1 MQMTENVLTFVK
13 PAHTG
18 AGEFYID
25 LAQSMSIVNR
35 KLNRQ
40 QGLHSVLGL
49 SVFVEDTVTGL
60 GVEYNVAVS
69 GAPRTWMTRNALV
82 KAEALW
88 LRQQREALETSP
100 SISPR
105 WADFKVWLNESHRT
119 GTVLTPTSGHMF
131 GALDAYTPGEWVHS
145 KIVYEYLDG
154 ANLVIDAEPELHI
167 IGPDNGSTNKG
178 LILQYANS
186 RAQVLAPDPSLD
198 VNVDTTIYALGSGPM
213 GAHVEAIIENME
225 DDNDEP
231 PYSRTEYSG
240 SDINGNEPLL
250 YAYATNSTTLRRK
263 VNLNGFSVPNGVL
276 EFQLKLAAGAP
287 NPVDVYLQIVVG
299 KTRDY

>member
-1 MQMTENVLTFVK
+1 MQMNENVLTFYK

-25 LAQSMSIVNR
+25 LAESMSIVNR

-88 LRQQREALETSP
+88 MRQQKEALQESP
-100 SISPR
+100 TISPR
-105 WADFKVWLNESHRT
+105 WADFKVWLNEGYRT
-119 GTVLTPTSGHMF
+119 GTVLTPISGHMF
-131 GALDAYTPGEWVHS
+131 GGVDAYTPGEWVHS
-145 KIVYEYLDG
+145 KIVYEYLDA
-154 ANLVIDAEPELHI
+154 ANLVVDAEPELHI

-186 RAQVLAPDPSLD
+186 RAQVLAPDPGLD
-198 VNVDTTIYALGSGPM
+198 VNVDTTIYSLGSGPM

-225 DDNDEP
+225 DDNNEP
-231 PYSRTEYSG
+231 PYSRAEYTG
-240 SDINGNEPLL
+240 ADVNGNQPLL
-250 YAYATNSTTLRRK
+250 YAYATNSTTLKRK
-263 VNLNGFSVPNGVL
+263 VNLNGFTVPNGVM
-276 EFQLKLAAGAP
+276 EFQLAIEGV
-287 NPVDVYLQIVVG
+287 NPADVYIQIVVG
-299 KTRDY
+299 ETRDY